1 MQQMHID
8 DKASTLSQFIL
19 PIVFENQSFNH
30 SPHHQQQLQKQ
41 HCDRARFFYR
51 LHQKKKQRRLQHGP
65 LPVRHHQQHVE
76 EIKRHNQEQKMEN
89 KLITAIVGS
98 SIARNISVKNIEN
111 ETNEVRLRFKS
122 GSDCADALSWLESTD
137 GQFFMRGVNQL
148 VFILDTND
156 IYLVG
161 AFQTVER
168 IDYTIEKIRRSY
180 PGISKLKL
188 NQTEKI
194 RKSLYDDWRRHCQKI
209 ADDLSE
215 SHQDSVEKVN
225 ESDKENKV
233 ELLLPKSVNKST
245 ASDESPP
252 RLPTRAT
259 VQQESNTPKIV
270 EASFILTLKDWKDI
284 YNSSTREMEPGW
296 TDMMYEKVRSCN
308 FRCTLAFK
316 NHHVSLEES
325 RKINSSF
332 FRFIAT
338 CKTPSCKRT
347 FEDFIRDEPTY
358 RDSIVVHIRAVG
370 DEDHSADEKAVPRH
384 LNGKARLEVGKAANA
399 IGCLKV
405 FQQKVE
411 KANEEMVWV

>member
-1 MQQMHID
+1 MV
-8 DKASTLSQFIL
+8 L
-19 PIVFENQSFNH
+19 
-30 SPHHQQQLQKQ
+30 
-41 HCDRARFFYR
+41 FYR
-51 LHQKKKQRRLQHGP
+51 LRQKKKQRRLQHGP

-180 PGISKLKL
+180 PG
-188 NQTEKI
+188 
-194 RKSLYDDWRRHCQKI
+194 
-209 ADDLSE
+209 
-215 SHQDSVEKVN
+215 
-225 ESDKENKV
+225 
-233 ELLLPKSVNKST
+233 
-245 ASDESPP
+245 
-252 RLPTRAT
+252 
-259 VQQESNTPKIV
+259 
-270 EASFILTLKDWKDI
+270 
-284 YNSSTREMEPGW
+284 
-296 TDMMYEKVRSCN
+296 
-308 FRCTLAFK
+308 
-316 NHHVSLEES
+316 
-325 RKINSSF
+325 
-332 FRFIAT
+332 
-338 CKTPSCKRT
+338 TPSCKRT

-399 IGCLKV
+399 IGCLKRHPWKNV
-405 FQQKVE
+405 CSDVTFTCGSGSGYTKECFCIGRTCPDGCDSDRDCCTATVDGIRYVGYCLE
-411 KANEEMVWV
+411 RFNSAYCRYRPSF

>member
-180 PGISKLKL
+180 PGTPFTSSGKNKSKSRSTQHIEESSSDDQSCKQVMEDNLDKQSDEKKVGKKQTIWDQITRKQFISAVKELG
-188 NQTEKI
+188 
-194 RKSLYDDWRRHCQKI
+194 
-209 ADDLSE
+209 
-215 SHQDSVEKVN
+215 
-225 ESDKENKV
+225 SDKKQLEKETWRFNDFTSSK
-233 ELLLPKSVNKST
+233 
-245 ASDESPP
+245 ESIWG
-252 RLPTRAT
+252 R
-259 VQQESNTPKIV
+259 
-270 EASFILTLKDWKDI
+270 
-284 YNSSTREMEPGW
+284 
-296 TDMMYEKVRSCN
+296 
-308 FRCTLAFK
+308 
-316 NHHVSLEES
+316 
-325 RKINSSF
+325 
-332 FRFIAT
+332 
-338 CKTPSCKRT
+338 
-347 FEDFIRDEPTY
+347 
-358 RDSIVVHIRAVG
+358 
-370 DEDHSADEKAVPRH
+370 
-384 LNGKARLEVGKAANA
+384 
-399 IGCLKV
+399 
-405 FQQKVE
+405 
-411 KANEEMVWV
+411 